1 MIHARGTSASAD
13 RTKLAVSD
21 RSAKYPRR
29 ITTGASA
36 SEPNRRRR
44 VTGRPNLTRPPRS
57 PEAGVARAEPLRP
70 ERRRRH
76 CLKIGQMSR
85 LAGPVPEGTKPDPLP
100 ERGLQL
106 ASASG

>member
-70 ERRRRH
+70 DRRRRH
-76 CLKIGQMSR
+76 GLKIGQ
-85 LAGPVPEGTKPDPLP
+85 GPGMPGTVLEGPKSNPETKV
-100 ERGLQL
+100 Q
-106 ASASG
+106 

>member
-44 VTGRPNLTRPPRS
+44 VTGRPNLPRPPPT
-57 PEAGVARAEPLRP
+57 PEPAVAPAKPRRP
-70 ERRRRH
+70 NRRRAPAR
-76 CLKIGQMSR
+76 KTGQR
-85 LAGPVPEGTKPDPLP
+85 PGLAGPVPKGPKPNQ
-100 ERGLQL
+100 ERRTGERH
-106 ASASG
+106 G